1 MEESPKEYLRQ
12 LERLNAKIEHK
23 RQEAE
28 MLRTAMQSLS
38 VKMDADRVQTSHGD
52 KMPENVA
59 ALIDLEKEIE
69 TDTIVLISTRDKII
83 NQIHSLPNCLYIK
96 ILYKRYV
103 EYKRLEQIAVELH
116 YSYDRIKHLHGDALQ
131 VFGKINKPLV

>member
-12 LERLNAKIEHK
+12 LERLSDRIEHK
-23 RQEAE
+23 RQELV
-28 MLRTAMQSLS
+28 MLRSAMQSIA
-38 VKMDADRVQTSHGD
+38 VKIDGDRVQTSPSD
-52 KMPENVA
+52 KMPDSVA
-59 ALIDLEKEIE
+59 SVVDIEKEIE
-69 TDTIVLISTRDKII
+69 SDTIVLIATRDKII
-83 NQIHSLPNCLYIK
+83 NQIHSLPNSLYIK

>member
-12 LERLNAKIEHK
+12 LERLSDRIEHK
-23 RQEAE
+23 KQELA
-28 MLRTAMQSLS
+28 MLRSAMQSIA
-38 VKMDADRVQTSHGD
+38 VKIDGDRVQTSPSD
-52 KMPENVA
+52 KMPDSVA
-59 ALIDLEKEIE
+59 SVVDIEKEIE
-69 TDTIVLISTRDKII
+69 SDTIVLIATRDKII

>member
-12 LERLNAKIEHK
+12 LERLSDRIEHK
-23 RQEAE
+23 KQELA
-28 MLRTAMQSLS
+28 MLRSAMQSIA
-38 VKMDADRVQTSHGD
+38 VKIDGDRVQTSPSD
-52 KMPENVA
+52 KMPDSVA
-59 ALIDLEKEIE
+59 SVVDIEKEIE
-69 TDTIVLISTRDKII
+69 SDTIVLIATRDKII

-131 VFGKINKPLV
+131 VFGKINKPLI

>member
-23 RQEAE
+23 RCELE
-28 MLRTAMQSLS
+28 MLRTAMQSVS
-38 VKMDADRVQTSHGD
+38 IKIEGDRVQTSPSD
-52 KMPENVA
+52 KMPDDVA
-59 ALIDLEKEIE
+59 AVVDIEKEIE
-69 TDTIVLISTRDKII
+69 TDTLVLIAARDKII
-83 NQIHSLPNCLYIK
+83 NQIHSLPNSLYIK

-116 YSYDRIKHLHGDALQ
+116 YSYDRVKHLHGDALQ